1 MIKDSFLEIRKKLR
15 ETAPLI
21 HCITNPV
28 SINQC
33 ANTILSTGARP
44 IMAEHPDEAEEITI
58 TAKALMLNI
67 ANITDARMKSIRLSA
82 ACADKNGIPFLLDAV
97 GVACSSMRR
106 SYALSLILEHC
117 PTVIKGNY
125 SEICALEDQSY
136 RSSGVDAHAS
146 ADLRRTLEA
155 AVAVALRYKTVVLAS
170 GKNDLVTDGKR
181 LISVKNGTPRLG
193 SITGTGC
200 MQGALTAAY
209 LSCSGGMEAA
219 SCAAAM
225 LGICGELAADKKGMG
240 SFSVSLFDWLSAAD
254 DDMLAQRIRME
265 EGSLEES

>member
-1 MIKDSFLEIRKKLR
+1 MTRVSLSEIRKSIR
-15 ETAPLI
+15 ENNPLI

-44 IMAEHPDEAEEITI
+44 IMAEHPDEAEEITV
-58 TAKALMLNI
+58 TAGALMLNI
-67 ANITDARMKSIRLSA
+67 ANITDARMRSIKLSA

-97 GVACSSMRR
+97 GVSCSSMRR
-106 SYALSLILEHC
+106 SYALSLISEHC

-125 SEICALEDQSY
+125 SEICALEDPEY

-146 ADLRRTLEA
+146 ADAQRTIESA
-155 AVAVALRYKTVVLAS
+155 RSVALKYKTVVLAS
-170 GKNDLVTDGKR
+170 GKTDLITDGKR
-181 LISVKNGTPRLG
+181 LISVRNGTPRLG

-200 MQGALTAAY
+200 MQGALTSAY
-209 LSCSGGMEAA
+209 LSCAGGMEAA
-219 SCAAAM
+219 SLAAAV
-225 LGICGELAADKKGMG
+225 LGICGELAASEKGMG

-254 DDMLAQRIRME
+254 DNMLAQRIR
-265 EGSLEES
+265 LEEKALE